1 MVLIKKKKKTYPFV
15 LTEDHSSEISHDALL
30 YVKTS
35 SRLSFVMDG
44 ISLFKSNSH
53 PPNILPFIDGK

>member
-1 MVLIKKKKKTYPFV
+1 MAFDLKKMKKISFV
-15 LTEDHSSEISHDALL
+15 LSKGNSSEISHDPLL

-53 PPNILPFIDGK
+53 PPTYYLL